1 MKKIFAFYKK
11 DPLMSFFKK
20 ILMIKRPITKESYV
34 AASLNHTKRLK
45 KRSMDNIRNDLTHLK
60 N

>member
-1 MKKIFAFYKK
+1 
-11 DPLMSFFKK
+11 
-20 ILMIKRPITKESYV
+20 MIKKPITKESYA

-60 N
+60 NQQKWQKEKKGQDS